1 MYRTLTGPAK
11 APSILLCGLLLWV
24 ANASFC
30 AAQAQ
35 DDITLRLGA
44 TTSQPGGSVEV
55 TVTMEAGLALPES
68 IILFLAYDP
77 AVLTPIEDYYER
89 VLRNPLSG
97 EPILDNEQNTQF
109 IRSALNPSE
118 NLRASGKSIDSETY
132 GDSGV
137 IGVSIQGLNRTEIT
151 PGALLNIAF
160 AVDAGVLDGTL
171 TEVLGVSTGAEVL
184 IPDGNGGVTAVST
197 SAARSVETPSGEF
210 EVVDVSYR
218 FVGVDVGIGCI
229 APNAPANLTA
239 TQNRPDMVFLTWNAV
254 AGTGIEYRVF
264 RGTTNNPAAAAP
276 IGEGWQ
282 TAISFEDITAR
293 VPETVP
299 GEGCNPQP
307 IVEVVRYFYWVQARS
322 EEGCESN
329 LNATPALGFRTGTR
343 TSAAGALACGLLVVA
358 ALAGRR
364 IAPGTRRRA

>member
-11 APSILLCGLLLWV
+11 VPSIFLCGLFLWA
-24 ANASFC
+24 ANAVFC
-30 AAQAQ
+30 AAQER

-44 TTSQPGGSVEV
+44 TTGQPGGSVEV
-55 TVTMEAGLALPES
+55 SVMMEAGDVLPES

-77 AVLTPIEDYYER
+77 AVLTPIGDYYER

-97 EPILDNEQNTQF
+97 EPILDNEGNSQF

-118 NLRASGKSIDSETY
+118 NLRASGKAIDFETY
-132 GDSGV
+132 GDAGV
-137 IGVSIQGLNRTEIT
+137 IGVSIQGLNQLTIA
-151 PGALLNIAF
+151 PGALLSVAF
-160 AVDAGVLDGTL
+160 AVDAGVPDGTL

-184 IPDGNGGVTAVST
+184 IPDGSGSVTAVAT
-197 SAARSVETPSGEF
+197 SAARSVETSPGEF

-229 APNAPANLTA
+229 APAAPSNLTA

-254 AGTGIEYRVF
+254 SGAGIEYRVY

-282 TAISFEDITAR
+282 AAVSFEDITAR

-307 IVEVVRYFYWVQARS
+307 TVEVVRYYYWVQARS

-329 LNATPALGFRTGTR
+329 LSATPVQGFRTASKVGV
-343 TSAAGALACGLLVVA
+343 AGALTCGLIVVA

-364 IAPGTRRRA
+364 VAPGTRRRA